1 MNPSELSKKKYV
13 WRYYIGSD
21 GMIHK
26 DRCPVI
32 YSNVDLVY
40 YKIPGATGGFL
51 SSHQTKGVIENEVKL
66 RSILERKL
74 ANKNRGGD
82 TISWIE
88 TDITQYQRN
97 VEEIKRQAEIREW
110 NDVVAFRRKH
120 LQDAIDR
127 LEELKNKEKLDE

>member
-21 GMIHK
+21 GIIHK

-32 YSNVDLVY
+32 YLNINFIY
-40 YKIPGATGGFL
+40 YKSQGGAGEPL
-51 SSHQTKGVIENEVKL
+51 SQRSTRDVIGNEAEL
-66 RSILERKL
+66 RSILENKL
-74 ANKNRGGD
+74 ANKNRCGD

-110 NDVVAFRRKH
+110 SGVVEHRRIW
-120 LQDAIDR
+120 LQDAIDH
-127 LEELKNKEKLDE
+127 LEQLKKKEKLDE